1 MFSFFFLTQAHF
13 FISTI
18 YKLREDYLSTS
29 LRVSGSDQW
38 HLITASPDPSGH
50 LQPSRSLVLCR
61 IFYCPICHEAQR
73 SVRSASFSEDKKKKK
88 KHNFTLHCAIYTRD
102 LSSVHPISVH
112 RSCFLLSFSWLLL
125 IAAKSHWSFTNRT
138 HPFSKL
144 GFSPGRQSPWNW
156 TLQRGRSSCWTVHAA
171 NCTKEWH
178 NNAHFLSA
186 CHRHTQQRLNP
197 QWGGRVVLGIWHNT
211 K

>member
-88 KHNFTLHCAIYTRD
+88 KTQFHLTLCNIHQRPFFRPSYFCPPELFFAKFFLIVADCSKKSLELHKPYAPLFKTWILSRPPVPLKLDSAKRKKQLLNCAR
-102 LSSVHPISVH
+102 
-112 RSCFLLSFSWLLL
+112 
-125 IAAKSHWSFTNRT
+125 
-138 HPFSKL
+138 SKL
-144 GFSPGRQSPWNW
+144 Y
-156 TLQRGRSSCWTVHAA
+156 
-171 NCTKEWH
+171 
-178 NNAHFLSA
+178 
-186 CHRHTQQRLNP
+186 
-197 QWGGRVVLGIWHNT
+197 
-211 K
+211 